1 MKLEVHIN
9 MAMAQKVKEIIAN
22 ELGIDANTIA
32 DDAKIVADL
41 GADSLAVMQI
51 VMAVEDEF
59 GVSVPETDIM
69 KMETVNNI
77 VDYINAQK

>member
-1 MKLEVHIN
+1 

-32 DDAKIVADL
+32 NDAKIVADL

-59 GVSVPETDIM
+59 GVSVPEADIM
-69 KMETVNNI
+69 KMETVDHI
-77 VDYINAQK
+77 VNYINAQK

>member
-1 MKLEVHIN
+1 

-32 DDAKIVADL
+32 NDAKIVADL

-69 KMETVNNI
+69 KMETVDHI
-77 VDYINAQK
+77 VAYINEQK

>member
-1 MKLEVHIN
+1 

-32 DDAKIVADL
+32 DNAKIVADL

-59 GVSVPETDIM
+59 GVSVPEADIM
-69 KMETVNNI
+69 KMETVNHI
-77 VDYINAQK
+77 VAYINNQK